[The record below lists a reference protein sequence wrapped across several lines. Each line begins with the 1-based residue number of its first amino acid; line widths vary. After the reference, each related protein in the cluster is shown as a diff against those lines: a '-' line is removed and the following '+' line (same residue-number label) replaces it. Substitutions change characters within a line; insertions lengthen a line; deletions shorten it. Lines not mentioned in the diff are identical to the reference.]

1 MNEHLVPPRVPTK
14 FEDATTEDLYE
25 VVGQS
30 VFEGISGGPW
40 NVAIINFA
48 KWQGGAQLR
57 TVVLSANNG
66 ATLEGSTSGIR
77 KALSELCFRMAEAGH
92 GWNVATYRLTSE
104 GEMNIKFGLREEPWE
119 MDLDQNYM
127 D

>member
-48 KWQGGAQLR
+48 KWQGGAQL
-57 TVVLSANNG
+57 
-66 ATLEGSTSGIR
+66 
-77 KALSELCFRMAEAGH
+77 
-92 GWNVATYRLTSE
+92 
-104 GEMNIKFGLREEPWE
+104 
-119 MDLDQNYM
+119 
-127 D
+127 